1 MANIT
6 DLRNGIA
13 ANLKTIPGLR
23 VASTIPDQ
31 INPPQAVVSLDKIDY
46 QRAFHRGLTE
56 YTFKITV
63 IVSRQSERNAQQN
76 LDAYVASTGKYSVLE
91 AMETDRTL
99 GGSAFDLTLI
109 GMDTYGSVSIGEV
122 NYLSADFSVRVLAS

>member
-1 MANIT
+1 MANVT
-6 DLRNGIA
+6 DLRDGIA

-23 VASTIPDQ
+23 VSGTIPDQ
-31 INPPQAVVSLDKIDY
+31 INPPQAVVSLDKVDY

-56 YTFKITV
+56 YTFKVTV

-76 LDAYVASTGKYSVLE
+76 LDAYVSGTGKYSVAVAVE
-91 AMETDRTL
+91 SDRTL
-99 GGSAFDLTLI
+99 GGSAFDITMV